1 MPQSIMMWIVD
12 FRTKLI
18 NIFYDGMYNFTSFK
32 KSKRNGWN
40 SVLFTIK
47 NRVGGD
53 LCFIREDFQLI
64 NFEFLQC

>member
-1 MPQSIMMWIVD
+1 MWIVD

-18 NIFYDGMYNFTSFK
+18 NIFYDLMKNFSSFK
-32 KSKRNGWN
+32 RSKINGWN

-47 NRVGGD
+47 NRVRGG

-64 NFEFLQC
+64 N